1 MNITTTEKQ
10 YHSQLRILFQSNEQA
25 IIVLKCMQVDDEL
38 QPHRLEKTLSVE
50 DNYLIV

>member
-10 YHSQLRILFQSNEQA
+10 YHSQLRILFQSNDQA